1 MVKTLGQILVEKN
14 VISKSQLE
22 LALSRQRKQAG
33 KYLGQILIEMGLVSQ
48 EDLNKLLNV
57 FDKRKRIGEVLI
69 DLRVITPHQL
79 TDALRKQR
87 EMMRRGKRKTLGTVV
102 LELGYASYDNYL
114 KAVSRH
120 FNMPVV
126 SLGNF
131 FPTPALQR
139 TLGENYA
146 WKNIIIVLENT
157 PGRVNIALAEPTHSL
172 LEEIQKAVS
181 QGKTLEFYLASPYEV
196 DSCLRKKFGPL
207 SVTRS
212 P

>member
-1 MVKTLGQILVEKN
+1 MIKTLGQILVEKN

-33 KYLGQILIEMGLVSQ
+33 KYLGQILIEMALVSQ
-48 EDLNKLLNV
+48 EDLNKLLNA

-69 DLRVITPHQL
+69 DLQVITPHQL
-79 TDALRKQR
+79 TEALRKQR
-87 EMMRRGKRKTLGTVV
+87 EMIRRGNRKALGTVV
-102 LELGYASYDNYL
+102 LELGYASYDNYR
-114 KAVSRH
+114 KAVSCH

-126 SLGNF
+126 SLENF

-139 TLGENYA
+139 TLGEKYA
-146 WKNIIIVLENT
+146 WKNRIVVLENT
-157 PGRVNIALAEPTHSL
+157 PGRVKIALAEPTHSL

-181 QGKTLEFYLASPYEV
+181 QGKTLEFYLASPHEV

-207 SVTRS
+207 SVTRAY
-212 P
+212 